1 MTLYTFTAIATVLS
15 QLLFAGLCLAQHLT
29 FAMHFNLQGARP
41 QILKANHTHSTN
53 IYWKNRGV
61 TEAAWS
67 VCLGQNSSQWT
78 FSSIHS
84 TKNFFLLTLNPSAIT
99 KHGYIMSAQGDGE
112 LCVCPLRGTWQW
124 DQWLPQAQGVF
135 PLPLAPWTLFY
146 GLLGPSKLPLIA
158 YVQSWLPHWAPQDKQ
173 LASWYSHPFVI
184 QHRAWAP
191 QILSKWL
198 LINNFIQ

>member
-1 MTLYTFTAIATVLS
+1 MTLYTFMAIATVLS

-84 TKNFFLLTLNPSAIT
+84 TKNFFLLTLKPIRNNQTWLHHEHPGGRRVVCVSSERYLTVGPMTPPGTGSLPSTHGSLNP
-99 KHGYIMSAQGDGE
+99 
-112 LCVCPLRGTWQW
+112 LLRS
-124 DQWLPQAQGVF
+124 LRSF
-135 PLPLAPWTLFY
+135 
-146 GLLGPSKLPLIA
+146 
-158 YVQSWLPHWAPQDKQ
+158 
-173 LASWYSHPFVI
+173 
-184 QHRAWAP
+184 
-191 QILSKWL
+191 
-198 LINNFIQ
+198 